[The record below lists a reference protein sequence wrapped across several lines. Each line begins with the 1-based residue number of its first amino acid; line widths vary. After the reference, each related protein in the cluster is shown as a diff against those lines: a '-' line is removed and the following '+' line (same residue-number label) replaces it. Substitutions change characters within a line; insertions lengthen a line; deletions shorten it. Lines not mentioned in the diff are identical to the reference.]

1 MKTIQATDDLTLEIY
16 PPPAGQQPL
25 LVLRSR
31 AAEIDEECP
40 EGIAVYVHA
49 ISDVIKALAE
59 AAAVLTSMAADDD

>member
-1 MKTIQATDDLTLEIY
+1 MKTIQATEDLTIELY
-16 PPPAGQQPL
+16 PAPAGRQSL

-40 EGIAVYVHA
+40 EGIAVYAHE

-59 AAAVLTSMAADDD
+59 AAVLTSMAADDD

>member
-1 MKTIQATDDLTLEIY
+1 MKTIQATEDLTIELY
-16 PPPAGQQPL
+16 PAPAGEQPL

-40 EGIAVYVHA
+40 EGIAIYAHE
-49 ISDVIKALAE
+49 IGDVIKALAE